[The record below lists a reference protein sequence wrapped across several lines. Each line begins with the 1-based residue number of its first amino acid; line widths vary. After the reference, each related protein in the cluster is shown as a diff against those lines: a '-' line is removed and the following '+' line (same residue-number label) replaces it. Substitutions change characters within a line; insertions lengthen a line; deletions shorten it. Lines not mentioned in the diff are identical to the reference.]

1 MKSLAFLSLLLA
13 GCISVTPPVNPIDKI
28 KSDLI
33 GHTMG
38 GREKSYQFLSVDQII
53 SLRVLGRTENTVTIS
68 LLLRGVNKYFLADA
82 LLTYKNGKL
91 VSVGE
96 LFIQQL

>member
-1 MKSLAFLSLLLA
+1 MKFAYLFSLLLA

-28 KSDLI
+28 KSDLV

-38 GREKSYQFLSVDQII
+38 GREKAYKFSSVDQII
-53 SLRVLGRTENTVTIS
+53 SLRVLGRTENTVTVS

-82 LLTYKNGKL
+82 FLTYKNGKL